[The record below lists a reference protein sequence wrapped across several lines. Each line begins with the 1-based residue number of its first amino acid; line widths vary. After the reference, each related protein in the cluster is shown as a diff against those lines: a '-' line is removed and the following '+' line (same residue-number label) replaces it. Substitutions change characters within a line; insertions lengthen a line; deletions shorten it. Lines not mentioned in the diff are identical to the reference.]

1 MIELYQMQECPFCV
15 KVRNKLE
22 ELNLSYISH
31 PCLPGSPHRE
41 ELEKLGG
48 RQQVPF
54 INDSEKGISMYESSD
69 IVDYLEKTYG
79 NDN

>member
-1 MIELYQMQECPFCV
+1 MQDCPFCARV
-15 KVRNKLE
+15 THKFE
-22 ELNLSYISH
+22 ELNLSYINH
-31 PCLPGSPHRE
+31 PCLPGSPNRQKLE
-41 ELEKLGG
+41 ELGG

-69 IVDYLEKTYG
+69 IINYLEKTYG